1 MKDLKTYRNLM
12 DEAHKRSDSFMGYY
26 MKEINGFF
34 NMFTTVESIPKREK
48 FQKFIKDFIFQRN
61 ILELFKDAIS
71 GIKLLWSIL
80 IK

>member
-1 MKDLKTYRNLM
+1 
-12 DEAHKRSDSFMGYY
+12 MGYY

-34 NMFTTVESIPKREK
+34 NMFTTVDSIPKR
-48 FQKFIKDFIFQRN
+48 QKFRKFISDFVKQRSIF
-61 ILELFKDAIS
+61 ELFKDATS